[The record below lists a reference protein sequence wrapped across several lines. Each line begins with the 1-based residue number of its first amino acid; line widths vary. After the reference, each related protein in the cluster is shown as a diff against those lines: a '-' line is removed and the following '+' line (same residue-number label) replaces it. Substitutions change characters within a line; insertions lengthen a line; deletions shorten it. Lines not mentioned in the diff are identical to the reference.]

1 MCIMAERSEP
11 ISFRLPST
19 YAKDLAKRAEIFGDS
34 LGEHARRIVVDA
46 LTDADRQIVRDE
58 VQELRKLV
66 ETLREDF
73 ATAVA
78 VLLSRR
84 EPYSRDEAEAWVK
97 KTLLR

>member
-1 MCIMAERSEP
+1 MCIMAGRSEP
-11 ISFRLPST
+11 ISFRLPSS
-19 YAKDLAKRAEIFGDS
+19 YAKDLAKRAETHGDS
-34 LGEHARRIVVDA
+34 VGEQARRIVVDA
-46 LTDADRQIVRDE
+46 LTDTERHQLRDE
-58 VQELRKLV
+58 VQELRTLV

-84 EPYSRDEAEAWVK
+84 EPYTRDEAEAWVK